1 MKIHFRT
8 TVDRIM
14 PNLTTN
20 PTISYSG
27 AWLPPGGT
35 PTLFIVIAL
44 ASVFL
49 EHRSRVLP
57 IVHRSKS
64 RHLFILYM
72 VSLFLGLSAA
82 FNAMSSLAAMR
93 GNGVLHSK
101 PTLSVVTTG
110 GCFDTCRNPI
120 YSSLCFLYLSVSLC
134 WNSRV
139 LLGSSM
145 CIFIY
150 LQVLV
155 IPAEENFLSQH
166 YAEEFAEYVLAV
178 PYRWCWMPLLC

>member
-1 MKIHFRT
+1 MMQEAQPL
-8 TVDRIM
+8 DR
-14 PNLTTN
+14 P

-35 PTLFIVIAL
+35 PTLFLLFGL

-49 EHRSRVLP
+49 EHHCRSRTVPL
-57 IVHRSKS
+57 VRAKS
-64 RHLFILYM
+64 RHLFILYI
-72 VSLFLGLSAA
+72 VSLILGLSAA
-82 FNAMSSLAAMR
+82 SNAMSSLAAMR

-110 GCFDTCRNPI
+110 CFTRCRNPI

-134 WNSRV
+134 WNSRI

-155 IPAEENFLSQH
+155 IPAEEDFLSQH